1 MLPDLNYKHVLRNI
15 EFPVYTISS
24 EEVYVED
31 GLLFVNEK
39 IVDDR
44 NQIGDTIG
52 KRRLTTEHKLGTLG
66 KICFNY
72 IEMLDAPSTKF
83 IDTKGNP
90 FNYVKTKML
99 SVVSYRINKKIA
111 KDNYT
116 VLFLKGVNCP
126 FIVPRYPHTEE
137 WAQILEYDGL
147 PWKLYSL
154 SEKQVKT
161 FRRKI

>member
-1 MLPDLNYKHVLRNI
+1 
-15 EFPVYTISS
+15 
-24 EEVYVED
+24 
-31 GLLFVNEK
+31 
-39 IVDDR
+39 
-44 NQIGDTIG
+44 
-52 KRRLTTEHKLGTLG
+52 
-66 KICFNY
+66 
-72 IEMLDAPSTKF
+72 MLDAPSTKF
-83 IDTKGNP
+83 IDTRGNA

-111 KDNYT
+111 KDTYT

-161 FRRKI
+161 FKRKI